1 MFVRNKIYFQLEN
14 KFHFTDI
21 VVLNISI
28 FVFSLVL
35 DRARQVTRMKKRK
48 LALANIKKKAE
59 RLRKNPKPMAKKVE
73 LMLKYKGLWG
83 APKAVRWKK

>member
-1 MFVRNKIYFQLEN
+1 MFVRIKIYFQLEN

-83 APKAVRWKK
+83 APKAVR